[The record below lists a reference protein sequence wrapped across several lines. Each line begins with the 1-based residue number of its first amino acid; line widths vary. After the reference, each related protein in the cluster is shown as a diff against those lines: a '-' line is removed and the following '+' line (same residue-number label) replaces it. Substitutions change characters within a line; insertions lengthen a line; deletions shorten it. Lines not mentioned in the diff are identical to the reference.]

1 MKASTIL
8 GAAIGGMIDGRD
20 GEDSTADGALIGAGV
35 VTAARIVVPIAI
47 TFAVGW
53 LVLRGLGKVTDAVLG
68 ERPSHD

>member
-8 GAAIGGMIDGRD
+8 GAAIGSMIDGRD
-20 GEDSTADGALIGAGV
+20 GDDSTTDGALIGAGV
-35 VTAARIVVPIAI
+35 ATAARIVVPIAI

-68 ERPSHD
+68 ELPSDD

>member
-8 GAAIGGMIDGRD
+8 GAAIGSMIDGRD
-20 GEDSTADGALIGAGV
+20 GDDGTADGALIGAGV

-68 ERPSHD
+68 ERPSDD

>member
-1 MKASTIL
+1 MKASTI
-8 GAAIGGMIDGRD
+8 IGGLIGRAIDKRSGD
-20 GEDSTADGALIGAGV
+20 DSTVDGALIGAGV

-68 ERPSHD
+68 ERPSDD